1 MGYRILFLVSVSF
14 VPLLLIASGK
24 IFAKFPSKE
33 PNIALGFR
41 TKLSM
46 KNKDTWNYAQE
57 LFPKVWIKLGSYL
70 LPISI
75 AVMYV
80 MHSDDKDFTGS
91 VAVAIMLVQAL
102 AMLVSIYS
110 VNQKL
115 KKAFNSD
122 GTRKQFQ

>member
-1 MGYRILFLVSVSF
+1 
-14 VPLLLIASGK
+14 
-24 IFAKFPSKE
+24 
-33 PNIALGFR
+33 
-41 TKLSM
+41 
-46 KNKDTWNYAQE
+46 
-57 LFPKVWIKLGSYL
+57 
-70 LPISI
+70 
-75 AVMYV
+75 MYV